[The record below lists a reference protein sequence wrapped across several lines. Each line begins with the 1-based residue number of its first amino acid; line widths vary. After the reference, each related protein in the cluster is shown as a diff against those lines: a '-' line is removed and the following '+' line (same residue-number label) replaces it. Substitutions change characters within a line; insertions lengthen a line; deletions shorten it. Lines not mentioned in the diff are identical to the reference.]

1 MVWGG
6 FIGNKLGPIVFIN
19 EIINSDKYIAIL
31 QEHLLP
37 FLDTLIADGI
47 THIIFQQ
54 DNARPHVSKKT
65 HLWLEK
71 VLKERGIELMEWPPY
86 SLDLSSIENL
96 WSIMKLELHR

>member
-31 QEHLLP
+31 QEHFLP
-37 FLDTLIADGI
+37 FLDTLIANSI
-47 THIIFQQ
+47 TYIIFQQ
-54 DNARPHVSKKT
+54 DNARPDVSKKT
-65 HLWLEK
+65 CPWLEK

-86 SLDLSSIENL
+86 LPDLSPIENL
-96 WSIMKLELHR
+96 